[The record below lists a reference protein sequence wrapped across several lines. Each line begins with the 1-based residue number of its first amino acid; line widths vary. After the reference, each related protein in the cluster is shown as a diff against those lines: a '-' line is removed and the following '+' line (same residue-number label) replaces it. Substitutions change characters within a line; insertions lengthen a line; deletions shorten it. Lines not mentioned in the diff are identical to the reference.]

1 MAFSTDT
8 ATVLAARAGDPDAVD
23 RLVAGSL
30 PLVYSIVG
38 RALRGHADVDD
49 VVQDTMLRVLRGIGE
64 LREPEAYRSWL
75 AAITVRQVRERSRAQ
90 AAAPRGLP
98 AEETGD
104 PGADFADVTIARL
117 ELTGQRREVAQATR
131 WLDEEN
137 RELLSLWW
145 LEASGHLTRDEVV
158 RATGASRAHTAVRV
172 QRMKGRLDQ
181 ARTVVRALAA
191 SPRCPGL
198 AEVTAGWDGR
208 PDALWRKRV
217 ARHVRGCAGC
227 ADAGSGLVA
236 AERLL
241 GGLAMVPWPQALGSA
256 GAHVAGAGAAASTG
270 AASPGATA
278 SSTASSATAG
288 AASPAPGVATAAGLA
303 IGKKTLVAVL
313 AAALVTGGGAAV
325 AVQRGQERPPQ
336 AVASSTPTPHP
347 TGSPS
352 PRRTSTS
359 VVATPTPT
367 PDPSPTPEPT
377 PTPDPPATPAPA
389 PVAAP
394 ATSAKKGVA
403 TWQWDGVAG
412 ALQDVGAGWF
422 YNWSPTDDTMPAP
435 EGVEFVPM
443 IWGRD
448 HVTDATLAQAAAE
461 GDVLLGFN
469 EPDLGEQS
477 AMSVEEA
484 LEAWPRLEAT
494 GLRLGSPAVAW
505 GADTPGGWLDRFMT
519 GAQEQGLRVDFVTL
533 HWYGS
538 DFSPAA
544 VDQLLA
550 YVDAVHARYG
560 LPVWVTEYGLID
572 FAGGPA
578 YPTGDQ
584 LATFVEGTTA
594 GFEQRAHVERY
605 AWFGLP
611 AVGDSAAFGLYTDA
625 STPTQAGR
633 AYRAAG

>member
-64 LREPEAYRSWL
+64 LRDPAAYRSWL

-98 AEETGD
+98 AEEPGD

-198 AEVTAGWDGR
+198 DEVTAGWDGR

-217 ARHVRGCAGC
+217 ARHVRGCAVC
-227 ADAGSGLVA
+227 ADAGTGLVA

-241 GGLAMVPWPQALGSA
+241 GGLALVPWPQALGAA

-270 AASPGATA
+270 AASHGA
-278 SSTASSATAG
+278 ASSATVG
-288 AASPAPGVATAAGLA
+288 ASSSAPGVATAAGLA

-336 AVASSTPTPHP
+336 AVASSTPTPRP
-347 TGSPS
+347 TASPT
-352 PRRTSTS
+352 PRRASTS

-367 PDPSPTPEPT
+367 PTPSPTPEPT
-377 PTPDPPATPAPA
+377 PTPTPDPSPTPAPA
-389 PVAAP
+389 PVVAA
-394 ATSAKKGVA
+394 AASAKKGVA

-505 GADTPGGWLDRFMT
+505 GADTPGGWLDRFMS

-611 AVGDSAAFGLYTDA
+611 AVGDSAAYGLYTDA